1 MMYGFGGPQQ
11 IPGMM
16 PTSGPKM
23 APTMQPAQMSMG
35 QPNIRSR
42 IASLMG
48 GGNAVGATPLL
59 RPTQP
64 RQPMPISGGM
74 GGPMRQMLR

>member
-11 IPGMM
+11 IPGMAPTM
-16 PTSGPKM
+16 PSSGPKM
-23 APTMQPAQMSMG
+23 APAMPMG

-48 GGNAVGATPLL
+48 GGGNAVGASPLL